1 MRKPKTSAK
10 KTAAKKATK
19 KTSPAKKAAAKTS
32 AKKPLKAKAVKT
44 KRPAGKKSVKVPAG
58 KRINKTSAKKRPA
71 AKKSAAKKVAAKKSP
86 AKKAASKKVASKKV
100 AIKKIAA
107 KKVTAAR
114 KVRAARP
121 AARTTARARLEARS
135 RVAPSRVPARP
146 AAPKAAKPAKAKP
159 SAAKKPATTGWT
171 PPAEYSREEV
181 IAISDR
187 LLAQPDIP
195 LKQTEDIFRIH
206 EVGLDWDMG
215 CMVYEPK
222 DPSQAA
228 VGADGKKIGVFLL
241 HGGSGDYK
249 SMEPIAK
256 LYAGKF
262 GHKCVAMTFPGRH
275 YFDSP
280 TRDWP
285 GDTINKD
292 GTVRTPIWL
301 RGEKITPDQ
310 YEVVNDDTKRLRYGI
325 RTVARAK
332 PGTVF
337 YDRMAGWLPAFETA
351 MKDAMRRHFP
361 EGEYSIYVT
370 GHSTGGPH
378 VFMMCQRVPNIA
390 GVIAVE
396 NSPFGFIQE
405 EQHNWSGAL
414 GKVAGYERVSK
425 KPAPRTDPFDELYI
439 RTWRDRA
446 RYAGPESL
454 GQEGP
459 AALMR
464 LPWLMEEI
472 LDFWNRTKMRP
483 QFKAEYILTHNIK
496 SSLRKAAEA
505 TAKRMGLS
513 GPDKEALI
521 KRYLSLPYPVTGPGA
536 KPVPPVLFGIS
547 KDSRD
552 HSPEVYQE
560 VVLPMFRERIDPA
573 PKVMVTR
580 FGAGVHLY
588 TKAEKDLP
596 LGIGP
601 AVAEFY
607 HQAIT
612 GGYFLTK

>member
-1 MRKPKTSAK
+1 MGETMRKPKKTVKKAKAAKALAAPKKTARKATKAVKKPAKKKSAK
-10 KTAAKKATK
+10 KSVSAKSSKAKAKVKPASKSAAKPKAPGK
-19 KTSPAKKAAAKTS
+19 QSSVKRKLPAKPISGKKAQAAKAKAGKKPFAKTS
-32 AKKPLKAKAVKT
+32 AA
-44 KRPAGKKSVKVPAG
+44 PA
-58 KRINKTSAKKRPA
+58 RKTS
-71 AKKSAAKKVAAKKSP
+71 
-86 AKKAASKKVASKKV
+86 
-100 AIKKIAA
+100 
-107 KKVTAAR
+107 
-114 KVRAARP
+114 AARP
-121 AARTTARARLEARS
+121 AARSTARARLEARN
-135 RVAPSRVPARP
+135 RLTART
-146 AAPKAAKPAKAKP
+146 KAPAKVKP
-159 SAAKKPATTGWT
+159 STAKKPLPGKAAAKSAAAKSAGWV
-171 PPAEYSREEV
+171 PPAEYSRAEV

-195 LKQTEDIFRIH
+195 LKQTEDIIRIR

-215 CMVYEPK
+215 MMVYEPA
-222 DPSQAA
+222 DPAKVA
-228 VGADGKKIGVFLL
+228 RGADGKKIGIFLL
-241 HGGSGDYK
+241 HGGSGDFK

-262 GHKCVAMTFPGRH
+262 GHKAVAMTFPGRH

-301 RGEKITPDQ
+301 RGEKITPDM

-332 PGTVF
+332 PGTIF
-337 YDRMAGWLPAFETA
+337 YDRMAGWLPAFETG
-351 MKDAMRRHFP
+351 MKEAMRKHFP
-361 EGEYSIYVT
+361 EADYSIYVT

-414 GKVAGYERVSK
+414 GKVAGFERVSK
-425 KPAPRTDPFDELYI
+425 KPAPRSDPFDELYI

-446 RYAGPESL
+446 RYAGPEAL

-472 LDFWNRTKMRP
+472 LDWWNKTRMRP

-496 SSLRKAAEA
+496 SSLRKAAEV
-505 TAKRMGLS
+505 TAKRLNLS
-513 GPDKEALI
+513 GPEKEALV
-521 KRYLSLPYPVTGPGA
+521 KRYLSLPYPVQGG

-552 HSPEVYQE
+552 HSPEVYEE
-560 VVLPMFRERIDPA
+560 VVLPMFKERVDPA

-580 FGAGVHLY
+580 FGAGVHVY

-612 GGYFLTK
+612 GGYFVTK